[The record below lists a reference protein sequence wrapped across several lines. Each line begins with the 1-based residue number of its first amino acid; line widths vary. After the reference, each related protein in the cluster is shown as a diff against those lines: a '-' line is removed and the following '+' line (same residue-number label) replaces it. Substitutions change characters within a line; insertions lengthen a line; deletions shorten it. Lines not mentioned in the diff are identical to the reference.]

1 MSVRVGINGFGRIGR
16 QVLKAGLERK
26 NLEFVAL
33 NDIADISTLAYLFK
47 YDSIFGKFNGRVE
60 TDGAHLIINGTR
72 VKVFNEKDPSQIPWA
87 DLGVDVVIEASGIF
101 RSRDKAGLHLRG
113 TVKKVIITAPSKGE
127 PADATFVM
135 GVNHESYDPQNH
147 HIVSNASCTTN
158 AFAPLVKVLHENFR
172 ILQGVMTT
180 VHSYTNDQRLLDAPH
195 RDYRRARAAALSTIP
210 TSTGAAKAISLI
222 FPDLKGKLSAIAL
235 RVPTPDASL
244 VDFAALVEKE
254 VNAESVNEAFK
265 RAAENELKG
274 FMEYSTEPIV
284 SVDIIGNEHS
294 VVFDSTLTQ
303 VAGGNLVKVFGWYDN
318 EWAYSVRV
326 VDLLE
331 YMISKG
337 L

>member
-1 MSVRVGINGFGRIGR
+1 MAIRVGINGFGRIGR

-26 NLEFVAL
+26 NLEFVAI
-33 NDIADISTLAYLFK
+33 NDIADLKTLAYLFK
-47 YDSIFGKFNGRVE
+47 YDSIFGKFKGHVD
-60 TDGAHLIINGTR
+60 TDEVNLIINGSHIR
-72 VKVFNEKDPSQIPWA
+72 VFKERDPSQIPWS
-87 DLGVDVVIEASGIF
+87 DFGVDVVIEASGVF
-101 RSRDKAGLHLRG
+101 RSRDKASQHLG
-113 TVKKVIITAPSKGE
+113 DTVKKVIITAPSKGE

-135 GVNHESYDPQNH
+135 GVNHNTYDPQTH
-147 HIVSNASCTTN
+147 HVVSNASCTTN
-158 AFAPLVKVLHENFR
+158 AFAPIVKVLHENFK
-172 ILQGVMTT
+172 IVEGVMTT

-195 RDYRRARAAALSTIP
+195 RDHRRARAAVLSTIP

-222 FPDLKGKLSAIAL
+222 FPDLNGKLSAIAL

-244 VDFAALVEKE
+244 VDFVVLVEKG
-254 VNAESVNEAFK
+254 VDVESVNEAFK
-265 RAAENELKG
+265 KSAEGELRG
-274 FMEYSTEPIV
+274 IMEYSIDPIV

-294 VVFDSTLTQ
+294 VIFDSTLTQ
-303 VAGGNLVKVFGWYDN
+303 VAGGSLVKVFGWYDN